1 MGKYDILFNKEG
13 YKMNAINRWIVF
25 IFLTFF
31 TFLMVYKG
39 LNLWSLG
46 TNVDGDGIGIH
57 LLGLEINDRVPEANI
72 RTYAIG
78 FFVASL
84 ITMLIAFSLVGK
96 TFLKL
101 KGNTTA
107 S

>member
-1 MGKYDILFNKEG
+1 
-13 YKMNAINRWIVF
+13 MNAIIRWIVF
-25 IFLTFF
+25 IFLAFITFKM
-31 TFLMVYKG
+31 LNKG
-39 LNLWSLG
+39 LELCSLG

-57 LLGLEINDRVPEANI
+57 FFGLEINDRVPEASI
-72 RTYAIG
+72 PTYAIG
-78 FFVASL
+78 FLVASF
-84 ITMLIAFSLVGK
+84 ITLLIAFALIGK